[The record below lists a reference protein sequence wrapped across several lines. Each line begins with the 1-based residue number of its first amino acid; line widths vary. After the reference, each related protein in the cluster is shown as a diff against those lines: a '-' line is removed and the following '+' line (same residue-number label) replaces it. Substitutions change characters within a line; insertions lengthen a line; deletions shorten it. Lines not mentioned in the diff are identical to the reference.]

1 MVTLAENETGGADIW
16 YLLDRDDRIIGLDGT
31 WNDVAMQGGGPKAV
45 SERVMGTRIYDHV
58 AGHFTK
64 KFLREF
70 LDRARC
76 SGQLARQSY
85 RCDTPLLKRLMEM
98 RAEIEPGDLLRVSH
112 CTVGASA
119 LPFAIPVRD
128 VPRPQAR
135 HLRCSICNRLKARGE
150 HDWREPEDAASA
162 GETLLVVHTVCPDC
176 RAGIGLRRRAAATP
190 GSR

>member
-1 MVTLAENETGGADIW
+1 MAAPAENETGDAQIW
-16 YLLDRDDRIIGLDGT
+16 YLLDRDDRIIGLDGA
-31 WNDVAMQGGGPKAV
+31 WNDTAVQGGGPKAV

-76 SGQLARQSY
+76 SGQLTRQSY
-85 RCDTPLLKRLMEM
+85 RCDTPLRKRLMEM
-98 RAEIEPGDLLRVSH
+98 RAEVEPGDVLRVSH
-112 CTVGASA
+112 CMVGGSA
-119 LPFAIPVRD
+119 LPFAIPFRD

-135 HLRCSICNRLKARGE
+135 HLRCSICNRLKGRGE
-150 HDWREPEDAASA
+150 HAWREPEDVASA

-176 RAGIGLRRRAAATP
+176 RGRIGRRRREAITP
-190 GSR
+190 VSR